1 MSSPVKVIKDC
12 PTEEQLAQHREE
24 KRKLK
29 KEADREIRL
38 EARPTAPGPLS
49 QEAINQRIIERRAA
63 LEAKISKP
71 AAQRELMHQMYIQ
84 MLDGGADKIIKKLM
98 SKAMNDE
105 DKDQIAALKMC
116 LDRILPASAFDKVK
130 DNNTNKGVTINITGI
145 GQNPINI
152 DGETLDV

>member
-12 PTEEQLAQHREE
+12 PTEEELAQHRED
-24 KRKLK
+24 KKKLK
-29 KEADREIRL
+29 KEAEVELRM
-38 EARPTAPGPLS
+38 EAKPGKGS
-49 QEAINQRIIERRAA
+49 FSHEAINQRIIERRAA

-98 SKAMNDE
+98 SKAMNDL